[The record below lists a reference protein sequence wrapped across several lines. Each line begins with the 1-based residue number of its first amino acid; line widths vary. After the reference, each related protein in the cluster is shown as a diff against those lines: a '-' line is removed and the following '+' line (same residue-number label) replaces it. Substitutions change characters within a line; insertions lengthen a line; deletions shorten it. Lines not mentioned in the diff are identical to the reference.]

1 MVRGMQRLVS
11 CLWPSL
17 KCLVLLHACID
28 GSAVRCLAEGQW
40 PTLTWL
46 YLIGNNDAT
55 TVSHLVQGSWPLL
68 RMLCLSAEGLEDGAC
83 SLLGIGATVAQIYSS
98 DITNV
103 QKRDINPSRC
113 AVMYSSHLPRFA
125 SLTV

>member
-1 MVRGMQRLVS
+1 MHMHR
-11 CLWPSL
+11 W
-17 KCLVLLHACID
+17 VLLHACID

-83 SLLGIGATVAQIYSS
+83 SLLDIGATVAQIYSS

-103 QKRDINPSRC
+103 QKRDSNSSRC
-113 AVMYSSHLPRFA
+113 AVMYNSHLPQFA